1 MVDISKISFGG
12 QNQGAGTW
20 DSTFANQ
27 NALFLKVFGGEVF
40 ASYERYSVTNGKH
53 RMRQIS
59 SGKSAQFPFTGRT
72 TARRFKPGADIL
84 VDDAQDIGRGQGVG
98 PLEQKLLGHIKASE
112 KIINI
117 DDLMIASCFIDD
129 LDLAK
134 SHFDY
139 RGPFS
144 RELGRALAHEFDTNV
159 LKACAKHVYAN
170 DTAGETGGDPFQTST
185 VITTDTASTQPS
197 DVSSADLI
205 TAAFDACQA
214 MDEKYVPE
222 DDRYIFVRPD
232 LYYKLVNDSN
242 NPGQGTGI
250 LHRDYGNDG
259 NGNTKDGFV
268 LKVAGMTVVKTPH
281 LPRIDTRYDADGA
294 GAGAGTAR
302 NPGENNDYQDD
313 FRRLTA
319 LCWHPEAVGTVKLK
333 DITME
338 TEYLIER
345 QGDLMVAKVAC
356 GTAGLRPECAVAIQ
370 ATADQS

>member
-12 QNQGAGTW
+12 QNQGAGAW

-40 ASYERYSVTNGKH
+40 AAYEKYSVTNGKH

-84 VDDAQDIGRGQGVG
+84 VDDAQAVG
-98 PLEQKLLGHIKASE
+98 AGTGSAAITPKLLGHIKASE
-112 KIINI
+112 KVINI
-117 DDLMIASCFIDD
+117 DDLMISSCFIDD

-144 RELGRALAHEFDTNV
+144 RELGRALAHEFDLNV
-159 LKACAKHVYAN
+159 LKACAIHAFDN
-170 DTAGETGGDPFQTST
+170 TSAADPFQSST
-185 VITTDTASTQPS
+185 IITTATASKKPS
-197 DVSSADLI
+197 EVSSADII
-205 TAAFDACQA
+205 TAAFEACQA

-222 DDRYIFVRPD
+222 DDRYMFVQPD
-232 LYYKLVNDSN
+232 LYYKLVNDSA

-259 NGNTKDGFV
+259 NGNTKDAFV

-281 LPRIDTRYDADGA
+281 LPRVDSRYDSDGA
-294 GAGAGTAR
+294 GAGASGVKK
-302 NPGENNDYQDD
+302 NPGENNEYQDD
-313 FRRLTA
+313 FRRLAA

-345 QGDLMVAKVAC
+345 QGDLMVAKIAC
-356 GTAGLRPECAVAIQ
+356 GTAGLRPECAVAIK

>member
-12 QNQGAGTW
+12 QNTGDGTF
-20 DSTFANQ
+20 STTFATQ
-27 NALFLKVFGGEVF
+27 NALFLKIFGGEVF
-40 ASYERYSVTNGKH
+40 SAYERYSVTNGKH

-84 VDDAQDIGRGQGVG
+84 VDDAMAVG
-98 PLEQKLLGHIKASE
+98 AGSGADATTPKLLGHIKASE

-117 DDLMIASCFIDD
+117 DDLLIASCFIDD

-159 LKACAKHVYAN
+159 LKACAIHAFDN
-170 DTAGETGGDPFQTST
+170 TAADDPFQSST
-185 VITTDTASTQPS
+185 VVTTATASTQPS
-197 DVSSADLI
+197 AVSSADLI

-222 DDRYIFVRPD
+222 DDRYMFVRPD
-232 LYYKLVNDSN
+232 LYYKLVNDSA

-281 LPRIDTRYDADGA
+281 LPVKDTRYDADGSES
-294 GAGAGTAR
+294 GAAVKK
-302 NPGENNDYQDD
+302 NPGENNEYQDD
-313 FRRLTA
+313 FRRLAA

-356 GTAGLRPECAVAIQ
+356 GTSGLRPECAVAIK
-370 ATADQS
+370 ATADQA

>member
-12 QNQGAGTW
+12 QNQGNGAW
-20 DSTFANQ
+20 DSTYADQ
-27 NALFLKVFGGEVF
+27 NALFLKIFGGEVF
-40 ASYERYSVTNGKH
+40 AAYEKYSVTNGKH

-84 VDDAQDIGRGQGVG
+84 V
-98 PLEQKLLGHIKASE
+98 KASE

-117 DDLMIASCFIDD
+117 DDLMISTCFIDD

-144 RELGRALAHEFDTNV
+144 RELGRALAHEFDLNV
-159 LKACAKHVYAN
+159 LKACAIHAFDN
-170 DTAGETGGDPFQTST
+170 TSASDPFQSST
-185 VITTDTASTQPS
+185 VIETATAAKKPS
-197 DVSSADLI
+197 EVSSADLI
-205 TAAFDACQA
+205 TAAFSACQA

-222 DDRYIFVRPD
+222 DDRYMFVQPD
-232 LYYKLVNDSN
+232 LYYKLVNDSAS
-242 NPGQGTGI
+242 PGQGTGI

-268 LKVAGMTVVKTPH
+268 IKVAGMSVVKTPH
-281 LPRIDTRYDADGA
+281 LPRVDSRYDSDGS
-294 GAGAGTAR
+294 GGTAAVKK
-302 NPGENNDYQDD
+302 NPGENNEYQDD
-313 FRRLTA
+313 FSRLAA

-356 GTAGLRPECAVAIQ
+356 GTADLRPECAVAIK
-370 ATADQS
+370 ATANQS